1 MFVSCP
7 HLFRILSDIFR
18 AAESFPC
25 NPFWNSLGVC
35 SLFLLEFI
43 CGLARLVIW
52 ILSIFVSWAAFR
64 RSRNKAYIF
73 ILAYFLLPLV
83 VTPVKGII
91 HQIITVQ
98 QTRAHETQRTNEE
111 AKIVR
116 QPPPTA
122 TVPAKTLPLYIPIG
136 EFLLLAGVWYL
147 YKKEEAVDGDSS
159 KQTHSALG
167 TPQNETNYQD
177 RLERS
182 YWAVWIVILVI
193 GIFIVTAHTVQLF
206 IHGHCSSPPSDTWK
220 LKYDPLNSDT
230 HSTVIIHKDT
240 NTPYA
245 GYLNNK
251 PHYWQPPTNSQE
263 IHNDAKAELVT
274 NITFQV
280 TATTNAVSLEP
291 PWSTNSH
298 F

>member
-1 MFVSCP
+1 
-7 HLFRILSDIFR
+7 
-18 AAESFPC
+18 
-25 NPFWNSLGVC
+25 
-35 SLFLLEFI
+35 
-43 CGLARLVIW
+43 
-52 ILSIFVSWAAFR
+52 
-64 RSRNKAYIF
+64 
-73 ILAYFLLPLV
+73 
-83 VTPVKGII
+83 
-91 HQIITVQ
+91 
-98 QTRAHETQRTNEE
+98 
-111 AKIVR
+111 VR

-122 TVPAKTLPLYIPIG
+122 TVPAKTSPLYIPIG

-182 YWAVWIVILVI
+182 YWAVWIVILLI